1 MKKILFTYLFL
12 FLTTT
17 VAPIFAYNIDASGI
31 VQPMQPYRL
40 VNDFANVLNDA
51 QEQQLENKLLDYND
65 KTSTQIY
72 VVAIDSLNGFAIEDY
87 ALRVGRNWKIGQ
99 KDKNNGILILLS
111 ISDRNVDI
119 EVGYGLESSISDYDS
134 RHIINE
140 LIIPA
145 FKDEN
150 YYEGLDNATTR
161 IIQLADGTYTNDTKD
176 NYQDSPISI
185 LWIIAFIVILI
196 YLMYRFPLVSRIV
209 FFVLSSGGGSSGS
222 RSSGGFGGGGGG
234 SFGGGGS
241 SGRW

>member
-12 FLTTT
+12 LFSAFIIPT
-17 VAPIFAYNIDASGI
+17 FAYNVDANGI

-40 VNDFANVLNDA
+40 VNDFADILNST
-51 QEQQLENKLLDYND
+51 QKQQLENKLLEYSN

-72 VVAIDSLNGFAIEDY
+72 VVAIDSLKDYSIEDY
-87 ALRVGRNWKIGQ
+87 ALKLGRSWKIGQ

-111 ISDRNVDI
+111 KSDRAVDI
-119 EVGYGLESSISDYDS
+119 EVGYGLESYISDYDS

-150 YYEGLDNATTR
+150 YFQGLDNATTK
-161 IIQLADGTYTNDTKD
+161 IIQLADGTYTNDKND
-176 NYQDSPISI
+176 NNKESPISFVS
-185 LWIIAFIVILI
+185 IIIFIVILLF
-196 YLMYRFPLVSRIV
+196 LMYKFPFVANIV

-222 RSSGGFGGGGGG
+222 SKGFGGGGGG

>member
-12 FLTTT
+12 LFSAFIIPT
-17 VAPIFAYNIDASGI
+17 FAYNVDPNGI

-40 VNDFANVLNDA
+40 VNDFADILNST
-51 QEQQLENKLLDYND
+51 QEQQLENKLLEYNN

-72 VVAIDSLNGFAIEDY
+72 VVAIDSLNDYAIEDY
-87 ALRVGRNWKIGQ
+87 ALKLGRSWRIGQ
-99 KDKNNGILILLS
+99 SFKNNGILILLS
-111 ISDRNVDI
+111 KSDRAVDI
-119 EVGYGLESSISDYDS
+119 EVGYGLESYISDYDS

-150 YYEGLDNATTR
+150 YFQGLDNATTK
-161 IIQLADGTYTNDTKD
+161 IIQLADGTFTNDK
-176 NYQDSPISI
+176 NDSKTESPFSI
-185 LWIIAFIVILI
+185 LSIIIFIVILLF
-196 YLMYRFPLVSRIV
+196 LMYKFPFVANIV

-222 RSSGGFGGGGGG
+222 SRGFGGGGGG

>member
-12 FLTTT
+12 FLSATLTSS
-17 VAPIFAYNIDASGI
+17 FAYDVDARGI
-31 VQPMQPYRL
+31 VKPMQPFRL
-40 VNDFANVLNDA
+40 VNDFANVLDNT
-51 QEQQLENKLLDYND
+51 QEQQLEKKLLDFNN

-72 VVAIDSLNGFAIEDY
+72 VVAIDSLNDFAIEDY
-87 ALRVGRNWKIGQ
+87 AIRLGRSWKIGQ

-111 ISDRNVDI
+111 KSDRAVDI
-119 EVGYGLESSISDYDS
+119 EVGYGLESYISDYDS

-145 FKDEN
+145 FKDGN
-150 YYEGLDNATTR
+150 YYQGLDNATTK
-161 IIQLADGTYTNDTKD
+161 IIQLADGTYTKEKNDTSSE
-176 NYQDSPISI
+176 SPISI
-185 LWIIAFIVILI
+185 TWIIIFIVILI
-196 YLMYRFPLVSRIV
+196 FLMYKFPFVARIV

-222 RSSGGFGGGGGG
+222 SRGFGGGGGG